1 MKTSEVIRKAIN
13 NHLMHEQL
21 NKVEYDNQMQQHK
34 LPYLCWAIVFAHL
47 GDRTNIEAGL
57 PNNIKALPEKLKEV
71 VAIINEEVTL
81 FTLFSD
87 YGATTSKS
95 DYEELQQIRYMYADF
110 LAYYFEDQGD

>member
-21 NKVEYDNQMQQHK
+21 NKVEYNNQMQQCK
-34 LPYLCWAIVFAHL
+34 LPYLCWAIVFACF
-47 GDRTNIEAGL
+47 GNSTNIGAGL
-57 PNNIKALPEKLKEV
+57 HNNVEALPKKLKEV
-71 VAIINEEVTL
+71 VAIINKEVTL
-81 FTLFSD
+81 FSE
-87 YGATTSKS
+87 YASVTSKS